1 MARATGEPPPAI
13 PTVAAERRLME
24 HGLARL
30 RAAPLD
36 ETVIFDRSPLDAYA
50 HAVLSHEIG
59 GPIGRHDLVELRP
72 RVVEAM
78 TMAELVVLVPLEP
91 GVGNEADGFRYL
103 DDGDRR
109 RVDTILHDLLRPE
122 TGLRHGPVARVLG
135 DRDARVDGVLRA
147 MRTLPP
153 LS

>member
-1 MARATGEPPPAI
+1 
-13 PTVAAERRLME
+13 ME

-30 RAAPLD
+30 RAARPE
-36 ETVIFDRSPLDAYA
+36 ETVVFDRSPLDAYA
-50 HAVLSHEIG
+50 HAILSHEIG
-59 GPIGRHDLVELRP
+59 GPIGRNDLVDLRP
-72 RVVEAM
+72 WVVEAM
-78 TMAELVVLVPLEP
+78 AMAELVVLVPLEP

-122 TGLRHGPVARVLG
+122 TGLRQGPVARIVG

-147 MRTLPP
+147 MRTLPA